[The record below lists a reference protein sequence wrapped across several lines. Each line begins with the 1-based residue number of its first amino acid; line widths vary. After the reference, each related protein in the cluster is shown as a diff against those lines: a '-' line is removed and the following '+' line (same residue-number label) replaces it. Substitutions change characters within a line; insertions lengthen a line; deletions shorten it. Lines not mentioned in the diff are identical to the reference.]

1 VKRTLTILV
10 IMCAVLTALH
20 ASGQKE
26 SEAAAKP
33 VPLRVMRSGQPDAT
47 RDFLLE
53 AEQAFNREMDT
64 DIDMEIVETDWKSYH
79 SRIMVWVAA
88 GQEPDLFITAGSKL
102 YALLEAD
109 ALLPLDDII
118 DSELRNDI
126 QQPLW
131 NAYLVD
137 NKTYAIPTSA
147 ATMMLWYNKDLFKQ
161 AGLDPSEPPRN
172 WDELLSY
179 SQAITEKTPARG
191 MGVNLGRA
199 YEITMHFPAMLYY
212 SATNRQLIDR
222 SGKSV
227 FETPEG
233 VETTKFLVDLINKHR
248 VTQPNPEQIT
258 KSDLR
263 QQLRDGRIAMYV
275 DGFWVMK
282 MLKEVTDFSD
292 PDACKF
298 GIAHAPASPFSG
310 KKALV
315 PFNGEPWVVSSHSK
329 NPDAAKR
336 FLRFL
341 VTPEWQMRH
350 DLAISQMTF
359 RPSVWKEYGRQDVE
373 LEDEWVFRKMSESI
387 KDSIY
392 VTPPVEKIDPAKEA
406 FQNALVR
413 MVLGEVSVEEGIEIG
428 IREIDEALSD

>member
-1 VKRTLTILV
+1 
-10 IMCAVLTALH
+10 
-20 ASGQKE
+20 
-26 SEAAAKP
+26 
-33 VPLRVMRSGQPDAT
+33 
-47 RDFLLE
+47 
-53 AEQAFNREMDT
+53 
-64 DIDMEIVETDWKSYH
+64 
-79 SRIMVWVAA
+79 
-88 GQEPDLFITAGSKL
+88 
-102 YALLEAD
+102 
-109 ALLPLDDII
+109 
-118 DSELRNDI
+118 
-126 QQPLW
+126 
-131 NAYLVD
+131 
-137 NKTYAIPTSA
+137 
-147 ATMMLWYNKDLFKQ
+147 
-161 AGLDPSEPPRN
+161 
-172 WDELLSY
+172 
-179 SQAITEKTPARG
+179 
-191 MGVNLGRA
+191 
-199 YEITMHFPAMLYY
+199 
-212 SATNRQLIDR
+212 
-222 SGKSV
+222 
-227 FETPEG
+227 
-233 VETTKFLVDLINKHR
+233 
-248 VTQPNPEQIT
+248 
-258 KSDLR
+258 
-263 QQLRDGRIAMYV
+263 MYV